1 MSTIV
6 SSPARPAVRVTL
18 RGVATAEWI
27 KLRSLRSAAWL
38 LAGIVVSIV
47 GIGVMPALG
56 VAVGALPFDGGADPT
71 GGALGGMSAAQLLAG
86 ALGCGRRDQRV
97 RLAHHHGDAAAVPR
111 RLPLV
116 GAKAGVVGVVV
127 FVAALGAV
135 LVAVL
140 GAAALLAA
148 AGAPVP
154 AVGPTL
160 ARLVVGSALFLAVTA
175 VLGVGFGWL
184 LRSTAGALAGLY
196 AFLFLPSALG
206 LVVPAALPYLP
217 GNAGTAILQV
227 EQVPGPLSPWVGLAL
242 YAAYAAARPRGRRGG
257 PRPSRRVILMTAVTP
272 TRHVARPVEGSRSTW
287 SAWSSCPRR
296 WKPGSSSRAPHDDTL
311 EVRPTESN
319 R

>member
-1 MSTIV
+1 MTSEYASRTIT
-6 SSPARPAVRVTL
+6 ATL
-18 RGVATAEWI
+18 
-27 KLRSLRSAAWL
+27 
-38 LAGIVVSIV
+38 
-47 GIGVMPALG
+47 
-56 VAVGALPFDGGADPT
+56 
-71 GGALGGMSAAQLLAG
+71 
-86 ALGCGRRDQRV
+86 
-97 RLAHHHGDAAAVPR
+97 AAVPR

-127 FVAALGAV
+127 FLAALGAV

-140 GAAALLAA
+140 GAAALLAT

-160 ARLVVGSALFLAVTA
+160 ARLVVGSALFLTVTA

-227 EQVPGPLSPWVGLAL
+227 GDGALPPWAGLGAL
-242 YAAYAAARPRGRRGG
+242 RGVRRGRPRGRRDG
-257 PRPSRRVILMTAVTP
+257 PRPSRRVTLMTAVTP
-272 TRHVARPVEGSRSTW
+272 TRHRRGRRPHAPPLCQDHLRQLHCSGSQQ
-287 SAWSSCPRR
+287 
-296 WKPGSSSRAPHDDTL
+296 RA
-311 EVRPTESN
+311 
-319 R
+319 

>member
-1 MSTIV
+1 
-6 SSPARPAVRVTL
+6 
-18 RGVATAEWI
+18 
-27 KLRSLRSAAWL
+27 
-38 LAGIVVSIV
+38 
-47 GIGVMPALG
+47 
-56 VAVGALPFDGGADPT
+56 
-71 GGALGGMSAAQLLAG
+71 MSAAQLLAG
-86 ALGCGRRDQRV
+86 ALGVVAVTSEYASRTIAAT
-97 RLAHHHGDAAAVPR
+97 LAAVPR

-127 FVAALGAV
+127 FLAALGAV

-140 GAAALLAA
+140 GAAALLAT

-160 ARLVVGSALFLAVTA
+160 ARLVVGSALFLTVTA

-206 LVVPAALPYLP
+206 LVVPSALPYLP

-227 EQVPGPLSPWVGLAL
+227 GGRGLVAVGRPRAL
-242 YAAYAAARPRGRRGG
+242 RGVRRGRPRGRRDG
-257 PRPSRRVILMTAVTP
+257 PRPSRRVILMTAMSTP
-272 TRHVARPVEGSRSTW
+272 TRHASSGPLDGSWRSTW

-296 WKPGSSSRAPHDDTL
+296 WQAGHHLLARLATRLAVHACACEFGSGGLRHENGLRTSF
-311 EVRPTESN
+311 
-319 R
+319 

>member
-1 MSTIV
+1 M
-6 SSPARPAVRVTL
+6 
-18 RGVATAEWI
+18 
-27 KLRSLRSAAWL
+27 
-38 LAGIVVSIV
+38 
-47 GIGVMPALG
+47 
-56 VAVGALPFDGGADPT
+56 
-71 GGALGGMSAAQLLAG
+71 
-86 ALGCGRRDQRV
+86 
-97 RLAHHHGDAAAVPR
+97 PR

-127 FVAALGAV
+127 FLAALGAV

-140 GAAALLAA
+140 GAAALLAT

-160 ARLVVGSALFLAVTA
+160 ARLVVGSALFLTVTA

-227 EQVPGPLSPWVGLAL
+227 GDGALPPWVGLAL
-242 YAAYAAARPRGRRGG
+242 YAAYAAAALAAGAMVLVRRD
-257 PRPSRRVILMTAVTP
+257 A
-272 TRHVARPVEGSRSTW
+272 
-287 SAWSSCPRR
+287 
-296 WKPGSSSRAPHDDTL
+296 
-311 EVRPTESN
+311 
-319 R
+319 

>member
-6 SSPARPAVRVTL
+6 SSPARPVVSVTL

-27 KLRSLRSAAWL
+27 KLRSLRSAARL

-56 VAVGALPFDGGADPT
+56 VAVGALPFDEGIDPT

-86 ALGCGRRDQRV
+86 ALGVVAVTSEYASRTITTT
-97 RLAHHHGDAAAVPR
+97 LAAVPR

-116 GAKAGVVGVVV
+116 GAKVGVVGVVV

-148 AGAPVP
+148 GGAPVP

-160 ARLVVGSALFLAVTA
+160 ARLVVGSALFLTVTA

-206 LVVPAALPYLP
+206 LVMPSALPYLP

-227 EQVPGPLSPWVGLAL
+227 EQVPGPLSPWAGLAL
-242 YAAYAAARPRGRRGG
+242 YAVYAAAALVAGAVVLVRRD
-257 PRPSRRVILMTAVTP
+257 A
-272 TRHVARPVEGSRSTW
+272 
-287 SAWSSCPRR
+287 
-296 WKPGSSSRAPHDDTL
+296 
-311 EVRPTESN
+311 
-319 R
+319 

>member
-6 SSPARPAVRVTL
+6 SSPPRAAVRVTS
-18 RGVATAEWI
+18 RGIAAAEWI

-56 VAVGALPFDGGADPT
+56 VTVGALPPIGGVDPA
-71 GGALGGMSAAQLLAG
+71 GGALDGLSAAQLLAG
-86 ALGCGRRDQRV
+86 ALGVVAVTSEYASRTITTT
-97 RLAHHHGDAAAVPR
+97 LAAVPR

-127 FVAALGAV
+127 FLAALGAV

-140 GAAALLAA
+140 GAAALLASA
-148 AGAPVP
+148 DAPVP
-154 AVGPTL
+154 VIGATL

-206 LVVPAALPYLP
+206 LVMPAALPYLP
-217 GNAGTAILQV
+217 GNTGIAVLQV
-227 EQVPGPLSPWVGLAL
+227 TPGLLPPWAGLAL
-242 YAAYAAARPRGRRGG
+242 YATYAAAALAAGATVLDRRG
-257 PRPSRRVILMTAVTP
+257 A
-272 TRHVARPVEGSRSTW
+272 
-287 SAWSSCPRR
+287 
-296 WKPGSSSRAPHDDTL
+296 
-311 EVRPTESN
+311 
-319 R
+319 

>member
-6 SSPARPAVRVTL
+6 SSPALPVVRVML

-56 VAVGALPFDGGADPT
+56 VAVGALPFDEGVDPA
-71 GGALGGMSAAQLLAG
+71 GGALGGMGAAQLLAG
-86 ALGCGRRDQRV
+86 ALGVVAVTSEYGSRTTAST
-97 RLAHHHGDAAAVPR
+97 LAAVPR

-116 GAKAGVVGVVV
+116 GAKAGVVGVVG

-148 AGAPVP
+148 GGAPVP
-154 AVGPTL
+154 TVGRTL
-160 ARLVVGSALFLAVTA
+160 ARLVVGSALFLTVTA

-206 LVVPAALPYLP
+206 RVVPSALPYLP
-217 GNAGTAILQV
+217 GNVGTAILQV
-227 EQVPGPLSPWVGLAL
+227 ELAPGPLSPCAGLAL
-242 YAAYAAARPRGRRGG
+242 YAAYAAGALVAGGIVLVRRD
-257 PRPSRRVILMTAVTP
+257 A
-272 TRHVARPVEGSRSTW
+272 
-287 SAWSSCPRR
+287 
-296 WKPGSSSRAPHDDTL
+296 
-311 EVRPTESN
+311 
-319 R
+319 